1 MAFLRNKSENQRKG
15 LQNVLRYLYN
25 SPMIPRIVVTLLLLS
40 LSFGMAAG
48 LETPAV
54 PDTSLPG
61 VPVLSF
67 SVEERATRSG
77 TFLGLSYQALIL
89 DGKGQPAS
97 GVPVTLIL
105 NRGKKK
111 EADTLFS
118 PLTDSQGKIKGV
130 VGILLKAGRK
140 DFKLTTY
147 CESLR
152 VETSLA
158 LKAMGSGDVT
168 WVMPPDQRGPSAWYL
183 FEGKD
188 PKREE
193 RQKAVLAALSE
204 APRTWRSV
212 NEMLRRLNEFTGSHA
227 RMTREEVR
235 AAAQEVIASSGGEFD
250 FLSPDM
256 VQALVELE
264 SRRNPFDVGSHGEV
278 GLGQVLPE
286 TAERFAGLST
296 VPSRQLITLLHRR
309 KISVEQFYRDILSD
323 ERADGY
329 KNLYASLSY
338 LKYLHGLFGGNRM
351 AALAAY
357 NCGEGRVL
365 RACTRQG
372 KLSPGSLPRYTRN
385 HYLPLFL
392 RHEKTITQNQAR
404 AQEK

>member
-1 MAFLRNKSENQRKG
+1 MVQKMIRYFFLTALAVGRAS
-15 LQNVLRYLYN
+15 
-25 SPMIPRIVVTLLLLS
+25 
-40 LSFGMAAG
+40 G
-48 LETPAV
+48 LEAPASSN
-54 PDTSLPG
+54 TTALG
-61 VPVLSF
+61 VPVLSL
-67 SVEERATRSG
+67 SVDERATRSEM
-77 TFLGLSYQALIL
+77 FLGLSYQALVL

-118 PLTDSQGKIKGV
+118 PLTDSLGEIKGV

-140 DFKLTTY
+140 EFKLTVY
-147 CESLR
+147 CESLK
-152 VETSLA
+152 VETSLD
-158 LKAMGSGDVT
+158 LKTVGPGNAV
-168 WVMPPDQRGPSAWYL
+168 WVVPPDLRGPSAWYL
-183 FEGKD
+183 FNGKD
-188 PKREE
+188 PKREK
-193 RQKAVLAALSE
+193 RQVAVLTALSE
-204 APRTWRSV
+204 VPPSWRSK
-212 NEMLRRLNEFTGSHA
+212 NEMLRVLNAFSGEHA

-235 AAAQEVIASSGGEFD
+235 AAAQEVISSSGREFD

-256 VQALVELE
+256 VQALVEVE
-264 SRRNPFDVGSHGEV
+264 SQRNPFAVGAHGEV
-278 GLGQVLPE
+278 GLGQILPE
-286 TAERFAGLST
+286 TAERYAGLST

-372 KLSPGSLPRYTRN
+372 KLSPGSLPLSTRN
-385 HYLPLFL
+385 RYLPLFL
-392 RHEKTITQNQAR
+392 RHEKTIAQSQAQ

>member
-1 MAFLRNKSENQRKG
+1 MAS
-15 LQNVLRYLYN
+15 
-25 SPMIPRIVVTLLLLS
+25 
-40 LSFGMAAG
+40 G

-54 PDTSLPG
+54 PDTSLLG

-77 TFLGLSYQALIL
+77 TFLGLSYQALVL

-97 GVPVTLIL
+97 GVPVTLLL

-140 DFKLTTY
+140 DFKLTAC

-152 VETSLA
+152 VEASLSLKVLGSGSLA
-158 LKAMGSGDVT
+158 
-168 WVMPPDQRGPSAWYL
+168 WVVPPDQKGPSAWYL
-183 FEGKD
+183 FAGKD

-193 RQKAVLAALSE
+193 RQKAVLAALAK
-204 APRTWRSV
+204 APRAWGSKGQ
-212 NEMLRRLNEFTGSHA
+212 MLRVLNEFTGKHA
-227 RMTREEVR
+227 RMSREEVR

-264 SRRNPFDVGSHGEV
+264 SRRNPYDVGSHGEV
-278 GLGQVLPE
+278 GLGQILPE

-365 RACTRQG
+365 RACTRGG
-372 KLSPGSLPRYTRN
+372 KLSPASLPRSTRSR
-385 HYLPLFL
+385 YLPLFL

>member
-1 MAFLRNKSENQRKG
+1 MVQRMILFLF
-15 LQNVLRYLYN
+15 L
-25 SPMIPRIVVTLLLLS
+25 
-40 LSFGMAAG
+40 AALAVGRASG
-48 LETPAV
+48 LEAPASS
-54 PDTSLPG
+54 DTVSLG
-61 VPVLSF
+61 VPVLCL
-67 SVEERATRSG
+67 SVDERATRSDK
-77 TFLGLSYQALIL
+77 FLGLTYEALMV

-97 GVPVTLIL
+97 GVPVMLIL

-118 PLTDSQGKIKGV
+118 PLTDSLGKIKGV

-140 DFKLTTY
+140 DFTLTAY
-147 CESLR
+147 CESLK
-152 VETSLA
+152 VETSLD
-158 LKAMGSGDVT
+158 LKTVGPGNAV
-168 WVMPPDQRGPSAWYL
+168 WVVPPDQRGPSAWFL

-204 APRTWRSV
+204 APRTWRSQ
-212 NEMLRRLNEFTGSHA
+212 NEMLRVLNAFSGSHA

-235 AAAQEVIASSGGEFD
+235 AAAQEVIDSSGGEFD
-250 FLSPDM
+250 FLTPNM
-256 VQALVELE
+256 IEALVELE

-278 GLGQVLPE
+278 GLGQILPE

-309 KISVEQFYRDILSD
+309 QISVEQFYRDILSD

-392 RHEKTITQNQAR
+392 RHEKTIAQNQAR

>member
-1 MAFLRNKSENQRKG
+1 M
-15 LQNVLRYLYN
+15 
-25 SPMIPRIVVTLLLLS
+25 
-40 LSFGMAAG
+40 
-48 LETPAV
+48 
-54 PDTSLPG
+54 
-61 VPVLSF
+61 
-67 SVEERATRSG
+67 
-77 TFLGLSYQALIL
+77 
-89 DGKGQPAS
+89 
-97 GVPVTLIL
+97 
-105 NRGKKK
+105 
-111 EADTLFS
+111 
-118 PLTDSQGKIKGV
+118 

-140 DFKLTTY
+140 DFKLTAY

-152 VETSLA
+152 VETRLD
-158 LKAMGSGDVT
+158 LKTMGPGNAV
-168 WVMPPDQRGPSAWYL
+168 WVVPPDQRGPSTWFL

-193 RQKAVLAALSE
+193 RQKAVLGALSE
-204 APRTWRSV
+204 APRTWHSQ
-212 NEMLRRLNEFTGSHA
+212 NEMLRVLNAFSGEHA
-227 RMTREEVR
+227 RMTPEEVR

-264 SRRNPFDVGSHGEV
+264 SRRNPFDVGTHGEV

-309 KISVEQFYRDILSD
+309 QISVEQFYRDILSD

-385 HYLPLFL
+385 YYLPLFL
-392 RHEKTITQNQAR
+392 HHEKTITQNPAR

>member
-1 MAFLRNKSENQRKG
+1 MVQRMILYFFLT
-15 LQNVLRYLYN
+15 VLAVGRA
-25 SPMIPRIVVTLLLLS
+25 S
-40 LSFGMAAG
+40 G
-48 LETPAV
+48 LEAPASS
-54 PDTSLPG
+54 DTAALG
-61 VPVLSF
+61 VPVLSL
-67 SVEERATRSG
+67 SVDERATRSG
-77 TFLGLSYQALIL
+77 TFLGLSYQALVL

-118 PLTDSQGKIKGV
+118 PFTDSLGKIKGV

-140 DFKLTTY
+140 DFKLTAY

-158 LKAMGSGDVT
+158 LKAMGSGDIA

-193 RQKAVLAALSE
+193 RQKAIHAALSE
-204 APRTWRSV
+204 APRSWRSV
-212 NEMLRRLNEFTGSHA
+212 NEMLRRLNEFTGSYA

-264 SRRNPFDVGSHGEV
+264 SRRNPFDVGAHGEV
-278 GLGQVLPE
+278 GLGQILPE

-372 KLSPGSLPRYTRN
+372 KLSPGSLPRSTRN
-385 HYLPLFL
+385 RYLPLFL

>member
-1 MAFLRNKSENQRKG
+1 MVQRMILYFFLT
-15 LQNVLRYLYN
+15 VLAVGRA
-25 SPMIPRIVVTLLLLS
+25 S
-40 LSFGMAAG
+40 G
-48 LETPAV
+48 LEAPASS
-54 PDTSLPG
+54 DTAALG
-61 VPVLSF
+61 VPVLSL
-67 SVEERATRSG
+67 SVDERATRSG
-77 TFLGLSYQALIL
+77 TVLGLSYQALVL
-89 DGKGQPAS
+89 DGKGRPAS

-118 PLTDSQGKIKGV
+118 PFTDSLGKIKGV

-140 DFKLTTY
+140 DFKLTAY

-158 LKAMGSGDVT
+158 LKAMGSGDIA

-193 RQKAVLAALSE
+193 RQKAIHAALSE
-204 APRTWRSV
+204 APRSWRSV

-227 RMTREEVR
+227 RMTSEEVR

-264 SRRNPFDVGSHGEV
+264 SRRNPFDVGAHGEV
-278 GLGQVLPE
+278 GLGQILPE

-372 KLSPGSLPRYTRN
+372 KLSPGSLPRSTRN
-385 HYLPLFL
+385 RYLPLFL
-392 RHEKTITQNQAR
+392 RHEKTITQNQVR

>member
-1 MAFLRNKSENQRKG
+1 MVQRMILCLFL
-15 LQNVLRYLYN
+15 
-25 SPMIPRIVVTLLLLS
+25 
-40 LSFGMAAG
+40 AALAVGRASG
-48 LETPAV
+48 LEAPASS
-54 PDTSLPG
+54 DTATLG
-61 VPVLSF
+61 VPVLSL
-67 SVEERATRSG
+67 SVDERATRSER
-77 TFLGLSYQALIL
+77 FLGLTYEALMV

-105 NRGKKK
+105 SRGKSK
-111 EADTLFS
+111 EVDTLFS

-140 DFKLTTY
+140 DFKLTAY
-147 CESLR
+147 CESLK

-158 LKAMGSGDVT
+158 LKAMGSGDVA

-188 PKREE
+188 PRREE

-204 APRTWRSV
+204 APRSWRSV

-256 VQALVELE
+256 IQALVELE
-264 SRRNPFDVGSHGEV
+264 SRRNPYDVGSHGEV
-278 GLGQVLPE
+278 GLGQILPE

-372 KLSPGSLPRYTRN
+372 KLSPGSLPRSTRN

-392 RHEKTITQNQAR
+392 HHEKTITQNQTR

>member
-1 MAFLRNKSENQRKG
+1 MILFLF
-15 LQNVLRYLYN
+15 L
-25 SPMIPRIVVTLLLLS
+25 
-40 LSFGMAAG
+40 AALAVGRASG
-48 LETPAV
+48 LEAPASS
-54 PDTSLPG
+54 DTVSLG
-61 VPVLSF
+61 VPVLCL
-67 SVEERATRSG
+67 SVDERATRSDK
-77 TFLGLSYQALIL
+77 FLGLTYEALMV

-97 GVPVTLIL
+97 GVPVMLIL

-118 PLTDSQGKIKGV
+118 PLTDSLGKIKGV

-140 DFKLTTY
+140 DFTLTAY
-147 CESLR
+147 CESLK
-152 VETSLA
+152 VETSLD
-158 LKAMGSGDVT
+158 LKTVGPGNAV
-168 WVMPPDQRGPSAWYL
+168 WVVPPDQRGPSAWFL

-204 APRTWRSV
+204 APRTWRSQ
-212 NEMLRRLNEFTGSHA
+212 NEMLRVLNAFSGSHA

-235 AAAQEVIASSGGEFD
+235 AAAQEVIDSSGGEFD
-250 FLSPDM
+250 FLTPNM
-256 VQALVELE
+256 IEALVELE

-278 GLGQVLPE
+278 GLGQILPE

-309 KISVEQFYRDILSD
+309 QISVEQFYRDILSD

-392 RHEKTITQNQAR
+392 RHEKTIAQNQAR

>member
-1 MAFLRNKSENQRKG
+1 
-15 LQNVLRYLYN
+15 
-25 SPMIPRIVVTLLLLS
+25 MIPSIVVTLLLLS
-40 LSFGMAAG
+40 LWFGMASG

-54 PDTSLPG
+54 PDTSLLG

-67 SVEERATRSG
+67 SVEERATRSER
-77 TFLGLSYQALIL
+77 FLGLSYDIL
-89 DGKGQPAS
+89 VLDRAGRPAS
-97 GVPVTLIL
+97 GIPVALL
-105 NRGKKK
+105 LGRGKKAPK
-111 EADTLFS
+111 DTLYA
-118 PLTDSQGKIKGV
+118 PVTDSLGQAKGV
-130 VGILLKAGRK
+130 LGISLKGGRK
-140 DFKLTTY
+140 DFVLSAY

-158 LKAMGSGDVT
+158 LKAMGSGDVA

-235 AAAQEVIASSGGEFD
+235 TAAQEVIASSGGEFD

-264 SRRNPFDVGSHGEV
+264 SRRNPYGVGSHGEV
-278 GLGQVLPE
+278 GLGQILPE

-365 RACTRQG
+365 RACTRGG
-372 KLSPGSLPRYTRN
+372 KLSPASLPRYTRN
-385 HYLPLFL
+385 RYLPLFL

>member
-1 MAFLRNKSENQRKG
+1 MVQK
-15 LQNVLRYLYN
+15 
-25 SPMIPRIVVTLLLLS
+25 MIPYFFL
-40 LSFGMAAG
+40 AALTVGRASG
-48 LETPAV
+48 LEAPASS
-54 PDTSLPG
+54 DTAALG
-61 VPVLSF
+61 VPVLSL
-67 SVEERATRSG
+67 SVDERATRSDK
-77 TFLGLSYQALIL
+77 FLGLTYEALMV

-105 NRGKKK
+105 SRGKNK

-118 PLTDSQGKIKGV
+118 PLTDSLGKIKGV

-140 DFKLTTY
+140 DFKLTAY
-147 CESLR
+147 CETLK
-152 VETSLA
+152 VETSLD
-158 LKAMGSGDVT
+158 LKTVGPGNAV
-168 WVMPPDQRGPSAWYL
+168 WVVPPDQRGPSTWYL

-204 APRTWRSV
+204 APRTWRSK
-212 NEMLRRLNEFTGSHA
+212 NEMLRVLNAFSGEHA
-227 RMTREEVR
+227 RMTSEEVR

-250 FLSPDM
+250 FLTPNM

-264 SRRNPFDVGSHGEV
+264 SRRNPYDVGSHGEV

-309 KISVEQFYRDILSD
+309 QISVEQFYRDILSD

>member
-1 MAFLRNKSENQRKG
+1 
-15 LQNVLRYLYN
+15 
-25 SPMIPRIVVTLLLLS
+25 MIPRIVVTLFLIFLW
-40 LSFGMAAG
+40 FGMAAG
-48 LETPAV
+48 LETPAL
-54 PDTSLPG
+54 PDTAALG

-67 SVEERATRSG
+67 SVEERATRSER
-77 TFLGLSYQALIL
+77 FLGLSYDIL
-89 DGKGQPAS
+89 VLDRAGRPAS
-97 GVPVTLIL
+97 GIPVALL
-105 NRGKKK
+105 LGRGKKAPK
-111 EADTLFS
+111 DTLYA
-118 PLTDSQGKIKGV
+118 PVTDSLGQAKGV
-130 VGILLKAGRK
+130 LGISLKGGRK
-140 DFKLTTY
+140 DFVLSAY

-152 VETSLA
+152 VEASLD
-158 LKAMGSGDVT
+158 LKALVSGPMA
-168 WVMPPDQRGPSAWYL
+168 WVVPPDQRGPSGWYL

-193 RQKAVLAALSE
+193 RQKALLAALSE
-204 APRTWRSV
+204 APRTWRSK
-212 NEMLRRLNEFTGSHA
+212 NEMLRVLNAFSGEHA
-227 RMTREEVR
+227 RMTSEEVR

-250 FLSPDM
+250 FLAPNM
-256 VQALVELE
+256 IEALVELE
-264 SRRNPFDVGSHGEV
+264 SRRNPYDVGSHGEV

-309 KISVEQFYRDILSD
+309 QISVEQFYRDILSD

-392 RHEKTITQNQAR
+392 RHEKTIAQNQAR